1 MYFSNKKGK
10 KSTSDWKFYGKN
22 VLIAI
27 AIIIVIVI
35 SIIIWMRNYTHH
47 GEEVEIPQI
56 TGLYVQEAEAL
67 LAGSDLTIDV
77 IDSTYSRNV
86 PLGTIVE
93 QTPPAESHAKR
104 GRTVYVV
111 VNASAHR
118 QVTLPEMH
126 DISYRQAESML
137 KQLNLNISEVL
148 YEPSEYRDLV
158 LDIRQGETS
167 LEAGS
172 KLTEG
177 SSVVLV
183 IGQGKG
189 TAIVT
194 IPDIRGKK
202 LTEVRGLLM
211 EEHLTV
217 GTIHYDEEVTEENKE
232 QFMVYMQEPQSN
244 SQVLEGTAV
253 RLYLSLNPEKVVT
266 ADNQGDEEEFF

>member
-10 KSTSDWKFYGKN
+10 KSTLDWKFYGKN
-22 VLIAI
+22 VLIAV
-27 AIIIVIVI
+27 AVIIVIVI
-35 SIIIWMRNYTHH
+35 SITIWMRSYTHH

-56 TGLYVQEAEAL
+56 TGLYIEEAEAL
-67 LAGSDLTIDV
+67 LANSGLTIDV
-77 IDSTYSRNV
+77 IDSTYSQRV

-104 GRTVYVV
+104 GRAVYVV
-111 VNASAHR
+111 LNASAHR
-118 QVTLPEMH
+118 QVTLPELH
-126 DISYRQAESML
+126 DISYRQAESILRQMNL
-137 KQLNLNISEVL
+137 KVSEVL

-167 LEAGS
+167 LETGD

-177 SSVVLV
+177 ASVVLV

-194 IPDIRGKK
+194 TPDVRGKHVM
-202 LTEVRGLLM
+202 EVRGLLM
-211 EEHLTV
+211 EKHLTV
-217 GTIHYDEEVTEENKE
+217 GNVHYDEEVTEENKDL
-232 QFMVYMQEPQSN
+232 FMVYKQDPQSD
-244 SQVLEGTAV
+244 SHVLEGTAV
-253 RLYLSLNPEKVVT
+253 QLYLSLNPEKVVT